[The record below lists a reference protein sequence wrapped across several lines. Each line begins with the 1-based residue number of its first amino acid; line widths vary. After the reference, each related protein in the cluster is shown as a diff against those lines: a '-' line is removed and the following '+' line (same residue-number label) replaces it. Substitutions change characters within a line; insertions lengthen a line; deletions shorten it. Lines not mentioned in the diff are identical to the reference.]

1 MFDLELRLSHVDAP
15 FVQRLRDFA
24 LLGVEGLRPR
34 VSKRPDR
41 DDRQARINLDAGDGV
56 ARRSAD
62 ERLLKIGMRDR
73 LMRADE
79 AGAKLH
85 ARRTHFQIGGDC
97 LAPRDSARD
106 EDRRSEEHTSELQS
120 LMRISYAVSCL
131 KQKTPKQSTN
141 TKPVKR

>member
-79 AGAKLH
+79 AGATLN
-85 ARRTHFQIGGDC
+85 ARRDRKRVVWGKRVSVRGDPGGG
-97 LAPRDSARD
+97 
-106 EDRRSEEHTSELQS
+106 
-120 LMRISYAVSCL
+120 RIVKKK
-131 KQKTPKQSTN
+131 KQ
-141 TKPVKR
+141 